1 MPQQL
6 QVLYFTFNPADHIS
20 GQQFPARDDFESNL
34 AAAGLVDSQLDFP
47 KRALAQDFDRL
58 VLIQP
63 LHVPPR
69 GGRLY
74 RRRIVAA
81 IVGVEGI
88 RSRRRRH
95 GHACRVGARHGAG
108 WWLLAWAIGILTI
121 RREGDREVLV
131 IKGGGHS

>member
-1 MPQQL
+1 MAQQL
-6 QVLYFTFNPADHIS
+6 QVLYFTFHPADHIS
-20 GQQFPARDDFESNL
+20 GEQFSAWDDFERNV
-34 AAAGLVDSQLDFP
+34 AATGLVDSQLDFP

-81 IVGVEGI
+81 IVGAEGI

-95 GHACRVGARHGAG
+95 GHGCRVGAEHGTG
-108 WWLLAWAIGILTI
+108 WWLIAWPIIIIIGILM
-121 RREGDREVLV
+121 V
-131 IKGGGHS
+131 